1 MDSCILYL
9 ITVSILWSISPFLY
23 KKAGI
28 YYKDK
33 NNLDA
38 LKYLLGLQ

>member
-9 ITVSILWSISPFLY
+9 ITVSILWSISPVLY

-33 NNLDA
+33 NKLEA
-38 LKYLLGLQ
+38 LKYYADFQ